1 MDFNFAELDKL
12 SDKEKE
18 YALKIL
24 EEMSN
29 GSSKSYNALMYADY
43 SEIPVDIITFIE
55 DRKYLGNA
63 WHDASGNSKLYPYWK
78 GILEELFPTNTDTA
92 VNNTILS
99 GARGIGKSEIAVTI
113 GAYLMYR
120 AMCLKNPIDYFHL
133 KPSEKLCFAFM
144 NITKA
149 LAEEIGISKFQNT
162 IQMSPW
168 FMAHGKITQN
178 NHQDYWN
185 PPDYIDV
192 IIGSQNSDVIGKPI
206 LFAFFDE
213 ISFIRNMNIDEQKRK
228 ALDMIDTAIGGMKTR
243 FMHKG
248 KSPALLVLASS
259 KRSEKSFLETHM
271 KKKVESEK
279 DNVLIVDKAVWD
291 VKPPETYSGKHF
303 NVALGNKF
311 LVSQVIPDGE
321 DTTSWSDKGYKILSV
336 PVEFRANFLD
346 EIDRALCDYAGISSS
361 EITKYISGEAV
372 KDIIRD
378 DRDNPFVKDIIEVG
392 NAKDDTAQYYDFF
405 DLSKVPN
412 ELKSRPL
419 FIHLDMSVSGDMT
432 GIAGVWIKG
441 KKVSA
446 DELSQANDLF
456 YSLAFSVSV
465 KAPKGRQVSFE
476 KNKNFI
482 YWLREQGFNIK
493 GVSTDSF
500 QSVETG
506 QVLQSKGYNYQQVSV
521 DRVDPSTHIC
531 KPYQYFKSTI
541 YEKRLEIYR
550 SQILIDEITDLERN
564 INTGKVDHPEGG
576 HKDVTDAVC
585 AATWSA
591 SQHAEEFAFDY
602 GEFLDVIDEQN
613 KTDSYSGMK
622 KQISVD
628 FEEALNQIHD
638 PLRLANKNKENG
650 NQTPGFNSPTN
661 ASFNE
666 DVYASLGIFVI

>member
-1 MDFNFAELDKL
+1 MVDFDYSKLDGL
-12 SDKEKE
+12 SEKEKE
-18 YALKIL
+18 YALNIL
-24 EEMSN
+24 KELSEK
-29 GSSKSYNALMYADY
+29 GKSEKYENLLYADY
-43 SEIPVDIITFIE
+43 SEIPVDIVTFIE
-55 DRKYLGNA
+55 DNKYLGNA
-63 WHDASGNSKLYPYWK
+63 WHDSEGKSKLYPYWK
-78 GILEELFPTNTDTA
+78 DRLQELFPTNVDTS
-92 VNNTILS
+92 VNNSIFS
-99 GARGIGKSEIAVTI
+99 GARGIGKSEIAVAI
-113 GAYLMYR
+113 GLYILYR
-120 AMCLKNPIDYFHL
+120 VMCLKNPVDYFRL
-133 KPSEKLCFAFM
+133 KPTEKLCFAFM
-144 NITKA
+144 NIKKQ
-149 LAEEIGISKFQNT
+149 LAEDIGISKLQNT
-162 IQMSPW
+162 VKMSPW
-168 FMAHGKITQN
+168 FMAHGSMTRRN
-178 NHQDYWN
+178 NAPYWL
-185 PPDYIDV
+185 PPEYIEI
-192 IIGSQNSDVIGKPI
+192 IIGSQASDVIGLPI

-213 ISFIRNMNIDEQKRK
+213 ISFIRNMDIDKQKEK
-228 ALDMIDTAIGGMKTR
+228 AIDMIDTAIGGMKTR
-243 FMHKG
+243 FLHNG
-248 KSPALLVLASS
+248 KSPALLCLASS
-259 KRSEKSFLETHM
+259 KRSEKSFLEVHM
-271 KKKVESEK
+271 KKKLETEK
-279 DNVLIVDKAVWD
+279 ENVLIVDKAVWD
-291 VKPPETYSGKHF
+291 IKPPETYSGERF

-311 LVSQVIPDGE
+311 LMSQVLFDFDDVDVWKE
-321 DTTSWSDKGYKILSV
+321 KGYKILSV
-336 PVEFRANFLD
+336 PVEFKPNFLED
-346 EIDRALCDYAGISSS
+346 IDRALCDYAGISSS

-372 KDIIRD
+372 KDIIGD
-378 DRDNPFVKDIIEVG
+378 DRSNPFVKDIIEVG

-506 QVLQSKGYNYQQVSV
+506 QVLQSKGYNYQQISV

-531 KPYQYFKSTI
+531 KPYQYFRSTI

-564 INTGKVDHPEGG
+564 INTGKVDHPDGG

-602 GEFLDVIDEQN
+602 GEFTDEVEKVNSQG
-613 KTDSYSGMK
+613 SVEEMRR
-622 KQISVD
+622 QISID
-628 FEEALNQIHD
+628 FEEALSQMHN
-638 PLRLANKNKENG
+638 PLKITNDNSNIDDSWKDAMLAS
-650 NQTPGFNSPTN
+650 Q
-661 ASFNE
+661 
-666 DVYASLGIFVI
+666 GIVVF